1 VAVTI
6 SVEGRGEADIVS
18 TDGTRVV
25 LDCASSAPP
34 GASLSCMLDGAP
46 PFRIK
51 VSSCKWSSDPG
62 EKAFRIEGRFVDL
75 TREQR
80 ARLGGALQRGSS

>member
-1 VAVTI
+1 MAITV
-6 SVEGRGEADIVS
+6 SVDGHGEADIVS

-25 LDCASSAPP
+25 LVCSSSAPP
-34 GASLSCMLDGAP
+34 GASLTCTLGGAP

-51 VSSCKWSSDPG
+51 VSSCRRSSG
-62 EKAFRIEGRFVDL
+62 SAAKEFRIEGRFVDL

-80 ARLGGALQRGSS
+80 AKIAGAPQRGSS